1 MMSEAEAPSAGHNV
15 GGIAG
20 DRLLSIIERHERLD
34 EEVKALRSDQ
44 KDLILE
50 AKSSGFDVPAL
61 RQVLRLRKMDSDKLQ
76 ALDDMVELYRKV
88 LGV

>member
-1 MMSEAEAPSAGHNV
+1 MSETEQELPTTV

-20 DRLLSIIERHERLD
+20 DRLRSIIERFIRLD

-44 KDLILE
+44 KDIMTE
-50 AKSSGFDVPAL
+50 AKSAGLDPKIIKQIIRIMGQDQA
-61 RQVLRLRKMDSDKLQ
+61 QVSEQEML
-76 ALDDMVELYRKV
+76 LDLYRRA